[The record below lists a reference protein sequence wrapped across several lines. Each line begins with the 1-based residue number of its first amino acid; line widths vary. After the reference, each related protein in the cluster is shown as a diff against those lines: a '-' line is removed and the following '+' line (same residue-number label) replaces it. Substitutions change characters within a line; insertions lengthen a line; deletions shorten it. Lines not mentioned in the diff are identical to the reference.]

1 MQIIGHG
8 SLYTYS
14 QNLYPLNFSNFF
26 TNLTEKL
33 GYHSN
38 EIGKNWIFPFI
49 LFFSPKNDI
58 VWEIIEYM
66 ICIVSNNIKV
76 FSISG

>member
-8 SLYTYS
+8 SLYTYP
-14 QNLYPLNFSNFF
+14 QNLYPFKFFKLNREAWLPWQRNRK
-26 TNLTEKL
+26 KL
-33 GYHSN
+33 NISFHTV
-38 EIGKNWIFPFI
+38 
-49 LFFSPKNDI
+49 FFSPKNDI

-76 FSISG
+76 SFISG